1 MGYAFL
7 ARINFKLIIK
17 NLTTLRNKHMGLL
30 PQISLERTAHMV
42 KKTEPWFGF
51 TEDKVFGMVMENK
64 DFCKYLLEIIIPD
77 LKIKKIDWL
86 DKQVEINNSE
96 RKNEAKEVRLDVLV
110 TDHEGRVF
118 NIEMQTTDQDDIGR
132 RMRYYLSRLDLRYT
146 LNKGKTYRNLKDAFI
161 IFLCNFKPKK
171 DDKFYESHH
180 TYSDQDRSKQLQ
192 DGVTKIIINSQ
203 VSAEGQSEELKALAK
218 LMNNE
223 PVKLN
228 KHFDYAQRRIKEI
241 NEDPEMREKI
251 MLYETRMLEREQAAG
266 KAGYEQGM
274 QRGIAKGKQEGLKQ
288 GVARGLEQGKVDSAK
303 IILENQLNNGSTLTQ
318 ATEFVRN
325 LKLIS
330 NKELEK
336 IIALYDSHKN

>member
-1 MGYAFL
+1 
-7 ARINFKLIIK
+7 
-17 NLTTLRNKHMGLL
+17 
-30 PQISLERTAHMV
+30 MV
-42 KKTEPWFGF
+42 KKIEPWFGF

-64 DFCKYLLEIIIPD
+64 EFCKYLLEIIIPD
-77 LKIKKIDWL
+77 LKIRTIDWL
-86 DKQVEINNSE
+86 DEQVEINNPE
-96 RKNEAKEVRLDVLV
+96 RKNDAKEVRLDVLV
-110 TDHEGRVF
+110 TDNEGRVF

-132 RMRYYLSRLDLRYT
+132 RMRYYLSRMDLRYT
-146 LNKGKTYRNLKDAFI
+146 LNKGKTYRDLKDSFT

-171 DDKFYESHH
+171 DDKFYESYH
-180 TYSDQDRSKQLQ
+180 TYSDQDKSKQLP

-203 VSAEGQSEELKALAK
+203 VSAEGQSEDLKALAK

-241 NEDPEMREKI
+241 NEDPETREKI

-274 QRGIAKGKQEGLKQ
+274 QRGIKQGLKQ
-288 GVARGLEQGKVDSAK
+288 GLRQGVEQGVAQGREQGIEQGKVDSAK
-303 IILENQLNNGSTLTQ
+303 IILENQLNNGSTLAQ

-330 NKELEK
+330 DKELEK
-336 IIALYDSHKN
+336 IVALYK

>member
-17 NLTTLRNKHMGLL
+17 NLTTLRNKHIGLL

-42 KKTEPWFGF
+42 KKIKPWFGF

-171 DDKFYESHH
+171 DDKFYESYH

-192 DGVTKIIINSQ
+192 DGVTKIIIINSQ
-203 VSAEGQSEELKALAK
+203 VSAEGQSEDLKALAK

-223 PVKLN
+223 PVNLN
-228 KHFDYAQRRIKEI
+228 KYFDYAQRRIKEI
-241 NEDPEMREKI
+241 NEDPEMREKTV
-251 MLYETRMLEREQAAG
+251 L
-266 KAGYEQGM
+266 
-274 QRGIAKGKQEGLKQ
+274 
-288 GVARGLEQGKVDSAK
+288 
-303 IILENQLNNGSTLTQ
+303 
-318 ATEFVRN
+318 
-325 LKLIS
+325 
-330 NKELEK
+330 NKEK
-336 IIALYDSHKN
+336 

>member
-1 MGYAFL
+1 
-7 ARINFKLIIK
+7 
-17 NLTTLRNKHMGLL
+17 
-30 PQISLERTAHMV
+30 MV
-42 KKTEPWFGF
+42 KKIEPWFGF

-77 LKIKKIDWL
+77 LKIKNIDWL

-96 RKNEAKEVRLDVLV
+96 RKNKAKEVRLNVLV

-171 DDKFYESHH
+171 DDKFYESYH

-192 DGVTKIIINSQ
+192 DGVTKIIIIINSQ
-203 VSAEGQSEELKALAK
+203 VSAEGQSEDLKALAK

-223 PVKLN
+223 PVNLN
-228 KHFDYAQRRIKEI
+228 KYFDYAQRRIKEI

-266 KAGYEQGM
+266 KAGYEQGK
-274 QRGIAKGKQEGLKQ
+274 A
-288 GVARGLEQGKVDSAK
+288 DSAK
-303 IILENQLNNGSTLTQ
+303 IILESQLNNGKTLEQ

-330 NKELEK
+330 DKELEK
-336 IIALYDSHKN
+336 IIDLYK

>member
-1 MGYAFL
+1 
-7 ARINFKLIIK
+7 
-17 NLTTLRNKHMGLL
+17 
-30 PQISLERTAHMV
+30 MV
-42 KKTEPWFGF
+42 KKIEPWFGF

-64 DFCKYLLEIIIPD
+64 EFCKYLLEIIIPD

-86 DKQVEINNSE
+86 DKQVKINNLK

-118 NIEMQTTDQDDIGR
+118 NIQMQTTDQDDIGR
-132 RMRYYLSRLDLRYT
+132 RIRYYLSRLDLRYT
-146 LNKGKTYRNLKDAFI
+146 LNKGKTYRNLKDAYI

-171 DDKFYESHH
+171 DDKFYESYH
-180 TYSDQDRSKQLQ
+180 TYSDQDKSKQLQ

-203 VSAEGQSEELKALAK
+203 VSAKGQSEDLKALAK

-241 NEDPEMREKI
+241 NEDPETREKI

-274 QRGIAKGKQEGLKQ
+274 QRGIKEG
-288 GVARGLEQGKVDSAK
+288 REQGKEQGKEEGKIDVAK
-303 IILENQLNNGSTLTQ
+303 VILENQMDNGSTLEQ
-318 ATEFVRN
+318 ATEFIRN
-325 LKLIS
+325 LKIIP
-330 NKELEK
+330 NEKLEK
-336 IIALYDSHKN
+336 LLLCITHLKINISISSSTIDGHHLHMADITQTQIKGTMINNSDIVIVPFGSY

>member
-1 MGYAFL
+1 
-7 ARINFKLIIK
+7 
-17 NLTTLRNKHMGLL
+17 
-30 PQISLERTAHMV
+30 
-42 KKTEPWFGF
+42 
-51 TEDKVFGMVMENK
+51 
-64 DFCKYLLEIIIPD
+64 
-77 LKIKKIDWL
+77 DWL

-171 DDKFYESHH
+171 DDKFYESYH

-203 VSAEGQSEELKALAK
+203 VSAEGQSEDLKALAK

-223 PVKLN
+223 PVNLN

-241 NEDPEMREKI
+241 NEDPETREK
-251 MLYETRMLEREQAAG
+251 
-266 KAGYEQGM
+266 
-274 QRGIAKGKQEGLKQ
+274 
-288 GVARGLEQGKVDSAK
+288 
-303 IILENQLNNGSTLTQ
+303 
-318 ATEFVRN
+318 
-325 LKLIS
+325 
-330 NKELEK
+330 
-336 IIALYDSHKN
+336 